1 MNKRKKQVRE
11 SYGEKESSTGVGVC
25 GGVWGCWLSA
35 WALQVTAWGQM
46 LPCPLLAAS
55 LHVLLCLSGAQFP
68 HL

>member
-1 MNKRKKQVRE
+1 MRE
-11 SYGEKESSTGVGVC
+11 SYGEKESSVGVGV
-25 GGVWGCWLSA
+25 GVGCWLSA